1 MLVTMDYNIA
11 KQILG
16 LGLNFWLVGVLLFPA
31 E

>member
-1 MLVTMDYNIA
+1 MDYNIA
-11 KQILG
+11 KQFLG